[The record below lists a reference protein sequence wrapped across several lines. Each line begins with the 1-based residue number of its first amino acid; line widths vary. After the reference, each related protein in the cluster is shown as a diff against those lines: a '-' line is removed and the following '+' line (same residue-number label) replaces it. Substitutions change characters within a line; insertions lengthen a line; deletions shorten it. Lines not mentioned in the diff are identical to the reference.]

1 MSWLSVFCSIAADE
15 LADCGGDA
23 YRADD
28 EHDERACDEFGAQ
41 REPVET
47 VEEEFGEGLMLG
59 FERGGFRRG
68 ACGGNGESVVPGT
81 AVAAI
86 VTVIA
91 VDATGAGDERFREHR
106 LDVIGNGLV
115 DGTVTRH
122 ERIARMEPRLGFV
135 KLCGLHGPRVHGLTA
150 FILIAPTLA
159 LPAVLRS
166 GLGSELRGG
175 FNGISRGFRSFGNR
189 LNNAHDST
197 CNGVVSR
204 FVSQTA
210 GLSTRSGQ
218 GFSRVLSRLI
228 SGLLVSS
235 ALVPMTIAVCG
246 TAPAF
251 LAALAFLPRGPA
263 GRLTGM
269 TSTVRAG
276 APADAH
282 GTPGVGQV
290 CSASAD
296 AEASLSVGRRCDAR
310 LRAAGAPAPERVLAY
325 TLPKNEV

>member
-15 LADCGGDA
+15 LADRGGDA

-28 EHDERACDEFGAQ
+28 EHDERARDEFGAQ

-47 VEEEFGEGLMLG
+47 VEEEFGEGLVPG
-59 FERGGFRRG
+59 FECGGFRRG

-150 FILIAPTLA
+150 FILIAPALA

-175 FNGISRGFRSFGNR
+175 FNGISRGFRSSGNR

-197 CNGVVSR
+197 GNGVVSR
-204 FVSQTA
+204 FVSQTVGRTA
-210 GLSTRSGQ
+210 GFSTRSGQ
-218 GFSRVLSRLI
+218 GFNRVLSRLI

-235 ALVPMTIAVCG
+235 ALVPMTIAVRG

-282 GTPGVGQV
+282 GTPGVGQGLF
-290 CSASAD
+290 CFC
-296 AEASLSVGRRCDAR
+296 RR
-310 LRAAGAPAPERVLAY
+310 
-325 TLPKNEV
+325 